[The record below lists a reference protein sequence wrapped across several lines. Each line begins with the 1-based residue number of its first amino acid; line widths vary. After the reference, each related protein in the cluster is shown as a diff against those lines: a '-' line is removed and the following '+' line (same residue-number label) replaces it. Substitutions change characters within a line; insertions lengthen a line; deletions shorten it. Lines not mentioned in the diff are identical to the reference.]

1 MLAPVLAHFVAAV
14 LAPLLVR
21 ALGRRAFLALAL
33 VPAAACA
40 WVFVQTAE
48 VADGGLYTEVKPWV
62 PALHLDVAFAM
73 GSLQWVMVS
82 VVAGIGT
89 LVLTYCTWY
98 FDDDEAGLA
107 SFAAN
112 FVASPYCINGV

>member
-1 MLAPVLAHFVAAV
+1 M
-14 LAPLLVR
+14 
-21 ALGRRAFLALAL
+21 
-33 VPAAACA
+33 
-40 WVFVQTAE
+40 
-48 VADGGLYTEVKPWV
+48 ADGGVYTEVTSGSR
-62 PALHLDVAFAM
+62 HCNLDLAFAM

-82 VVAGIGT
+82 IVAGIGT

-112 FVASPYCINGV
+112 FVAFAGAMLGPGPRR